1 MEENKKKTDEEQKVS
16 ETSSEEKQNEPKPDE
31 KKADE
36 PKNEGEKPDEPA
48 KPDEKKADEPAKPD
62 EKSEEQPKDDSKPE
76 NNSDEKDAEILRLKT
91 QISAMQSGIKP
102 DCVEDA
108 VAIAESYIKTGK
120 STDINTALSE
130 VMKKYPNMKSDSK
143 DSKKQGGFRIGAE
156 NQKEETTDESKL
168 DNAFGI
174 RKKK

>member
-1 MEENKKKTDEEQKVS
+1 MEENKKKPVEEEEEVS
-16 ETSSEEKQNEPKPDE
+16 ETSPEEQKNEPKPDE

-36 PKNEGEKPDEPA
+36 AKNEGE
-48 KPDEKKADEPAKPD
+48 KPD

-76 NNSDEKDAEILRLKT
+76 NATDEKDAEILRLKT

-108 VAIAESYIKTGK
+108 VAIAESYIKSGK
-120 STDINTALSE
+120 SNDINSALSD
-130 VMKKYPNMKSDSK
+130 VVKKYPDMKSDGK
-143 DSKKQGGFRIGAE
+143 DNKKQGGFKIGAE
-156 NQKEETTDESKL
+156 SQEKETQNESRL

>member
-1 MEENKKKTDEEQKVS
+1 MEENKKKPVEEEEKVS
-16 ETSSEEKQNEPKPDE
+16 ETSSEEQQNESKPDE

-36 PKNEGEKPDEPA
+36 QKNESEKSEVSL
-48 KPDEKKADEPAKPD
+48 KTD
-62 EKSEEQPKDDSKPE
+62 EKSEEDKSE
-76 NNSDEKDAEILRLKT
+76 NISDEKDAEILRLKT

-108 VAIAESYIKTGK
+108 VAIAESYIKAGK
-120 STDINTALSE
+120 CNDINSALSD
-130 VMKKYPNMKSDSK
+130 VVKKYPDMKSNVK
-143 DSKKQGGFRIGAE
+143 DNKKQGGFKIGAE
-156 NQKEETTDESKL
+156 SQEKETTNESRL

>member
-1 MEENKKKTDEEQKVS
+1 MEENKKKPAEEEQKAP
-16 ETSSEEKQNEPKPDE
+16 ETSPEEKQNEPKPDE

-36 PKNEGEKPDEPA
+36 PKNEGEKPDEPV
-48 KPDEKKADEPAKPD
+48 KSD
-62 EKSEEQPKDDSKPE
+62 EKSEEQPKEEIKPE

-130 VMKKYPNMKSDSK
+130 VVKKYPNMKSDSK
-143 DSKKQGGFRIGAE
+143 DSKKQGGFRIGVE

>member
-1 MEENKKKTDEEQKVS
+1 MEENKKKPTEEEQKAP
-16 ETSSEEKQNEPKPDE
+16 ETSPEEKQNEPKPDE

-36 PKNEGEKPDEPA
+36 AKNEGE
-48 KPDEKKADEPAKPD
+48 KPD

-76 NNSDEKDAEILRLKT
+76 NATDEKDEEILRLKT

-108 VAIAESYIKTGK
+108 VAIAESYIKSGK
-120 STDINTALSE
+120 SNDINSALSD
-130 VMKKYPNMKSDSK
+130 VVKKYPDMKSDGK
-143 DSKKQGGFRIGAE
+143 DNKKQGGFKIGAE
-156 NQKEETTDESKL
+156 SQEKETTNESRL

>member
-1 MEENKKKTDEEQKVS
+1 MEENKKKPAEEEQKAP
-16 ETSSEEKQNEPKPDE
+16 ETSPEEKQN
-31 KKADE
+31 
-36 PKNEGEKPDEPA
+36 
-48 KPDEKKADEPAKPD
+48 
-62 EKSEEQPKDDSKPE
+62 DSKPE
-76 NNSDEKDAEILRLKT
+76 NATDEKDEEILRLKT

-108 VAIAESYIKTGK
+108 VAIAESYIRTGK

-130 VMKKYPNMKSDSK
+130 VVKKYPDMKSDSK
-143 DSKKQGGFRIGAE
+143 DSKKQGGFKVGAE
-156 NQKEETTDESKL
+156 SQEKETQNESRL

>member
-16 ETSSEEKQNEPKPDE
+16 ETSLEEKQNEPKPDE

-36 PKNEGEKPDEPA
+36 PKNEGGKPEELV
-48 KPDEKKADEPAKPD
+48 KPDEKT
-62 EKSEEQPKDDSKPE
+62 EEQSKEESKPE

-130 VMKKYPNMKSDSK
+130 IVKKYPDMKSDSK
-143 DSKKQGGFRIGAE
+143 DNKKQGGFRVGAE
-156 NQKEETTDESKL
+156 KQKEETIDESKL

-174 RKKK
+174 RKKKQER

>member
-1 MEENKKKTDEEQKVS
+1 MEENKKKPAEEEQKAP
-16 ETSSEEKQNEPKPDE
+16 ETSPEEKQNEPKPDE

-36 PKNEGEKPDEPA
+36 PKNEGEKPDE
-48 KPDEKKADEPAKPD
+48 
-62 EKSEEQPKDDSKPE
+62 KSEEQPKEEIKPE

-130 VMKKYPNMKSDSK
+130 VMKKYPDMKSDSK
-143 DSKKQGGFRIGAE
+143 DNKKQGGFKIGAE
-156 NQKEETTDESKL
+156 SQEKETTNESRL

>member
-16 ETSSEEKQNEPKPDE
+16 ETSPEEKQNEPKPDE

-36 PKNEGEKPDEPA
+36 PKNEGEKPDEPV
-48 KPDEKKADEPAKPD
+48 KSD
-62 EKSEEQPKDDSKPE
+62 EKSEEQPKEEIKPE

-130 VMKKYPNMKSDSK
+130 VMKKYPDMKSDSK
-143 DSKKQGGFRIGAE
+143 DSKKQGGFKVGAE
-156 NQKEETTDESKL
+156 SQEKETQNESKL

>member
-1 MEENKKKTDEEQKVS
+1 MEENKKKPAEEEQKAP
-16 ETSSEEKQNEPKPDE
+16 ETSPEEKQNEPKPDE

-36 PKNEGEKPDEPA
+36 PKNEGEKP
-48 KPDEKKADEPAKPD
+48 DEPAKPD

-130 VMKKYPNMKSDSK
+130 VMKKYPDMKSDSK
-143 DSKKQGGFRIGAE
+143 DSKKQGGFKVGAE
-156 NQKEETTDESKL
+156 SQEKETQNESKL

>member
-16 ETSSEEKQNEPKPDE
+16 ETSPEEKQNEPKPDE

-36 PKNEGEKPDEPA
+36 PKNEGGKPE
-48 KPDEKKADEPAKPD
+48 ELVKPD
-62 EKSEEQPKDDSKPE
+62 EKSEEQPKEEIKPE

-130 VMKKYPNMKSDSK
+130 VVKKYPDMKSDSK
-143 DSKKQGGFRIGAE
+143 DTKKQGGFKVGAE
-156 NQKEETTDESKL
+156 NQKEETIDESKL

-174 RKKK
+174 RKKKQER

>member
-1 MEENKKKTDEEQKVS
+1 MEENKKKPVEEEEKVS
-16 ETSSEEKQNEPKPDE
+16 ETSPEEQKNEPKPDE

-36 PKNEGEKPDEPA
+36 AKNEGE
-48 KPDEKKADEPAKPD
+48 KPD

-76 NNSDEKDAEILRLKT
+76 NATDEKDEEILRLKT

-108 VAIAESYIKTGK
+108 VAIAESYIKSGK
-120 STDINTALSE
+120 SNDINSALSD
-130 VMKKYPNMKSDSK
+130 VVKKYPDMKSDGK
-143 DSKKQGGFRIGAE
+143 DNKKQGGFKIGAE
-156 NQKEETTDESKL
+156 SQEKETTNESRL